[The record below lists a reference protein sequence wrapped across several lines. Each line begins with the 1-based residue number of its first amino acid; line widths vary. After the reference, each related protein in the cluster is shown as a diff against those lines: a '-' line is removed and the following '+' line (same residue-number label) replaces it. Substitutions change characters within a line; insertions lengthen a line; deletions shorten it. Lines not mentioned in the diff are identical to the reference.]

1 MDKQRNNLLAYEY
14 LCHIGEAKEW
24 IEDCLQDEIDPIIKL
39 EESMRN
45 GIVLAKLADWFAP
58 GIVRK
63 IFQVHIH
70 TSFKRIVVIAW
81 NFNPLMPQGHQIT
94 ISTFWQYQ
102 LFFRGTQSSQIAANL
117 LVWTDWFVR
126 KEEHSKSHL
135 LHSCSQVKRR
145 YSPLFVFDH
154 PLISRATSH
163 LLSRRN
169 LAPNIKNLLGQL
181 QFTSKFL
188 WWLAW

>member
-63 IFQVHIH
+63 IFQVPIFL
-70 TSFKRIVVIAW
+70 SLSLI
-81 NFNPLMPQGHQIT
+81 LE
-94 ISTFWQYQ
+94 TFSMEILT
-102 LFFRGTQSSQIAANL
+102 LF
-117 LVWTDWFVR
+117 
-126 KEEHSKSHL
+126 
-135 LHSCSQVKRR
+135 CS
-145 YSPLFVFDH
+145 
-154 PLISRATSH
+154 
-163 LLSRRN
+163 
-169 LAPNIKNLLGQL
+169 
-181 QFTSKFL
+181 
-188 WWLAW
+188 